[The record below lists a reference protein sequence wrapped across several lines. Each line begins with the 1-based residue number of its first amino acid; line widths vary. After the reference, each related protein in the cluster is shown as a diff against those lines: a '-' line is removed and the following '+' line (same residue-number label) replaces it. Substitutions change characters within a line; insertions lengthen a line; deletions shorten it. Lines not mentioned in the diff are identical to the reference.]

1 MIYISKKIL
10 PFLCICLTLN
20 SSAQKNSSPAPTI
33 QAGRDKDFK
42 IIDDYAKKIGRLDS
56 MTMGSISNLLT
67 KRYTD
72 KTDKVRAIYTW
83 IATNISYDLKAGK
96 NNDNDKNSS
105 TQVLLYRKGTAAGY
119 ANLFQDMCSSAGVR
133 CLTINGF
140 VKNTAEQIKDT
151 KTEINHT
158 WAIVQLGESPEA
170 WYFVDPCWGS
180 GYTDADYKI
189 FTPSFNPSYFFADLT
204 IFNWQ
209 HFPDNLSWRIGPGTK
224 SKKDF
229 FELPI
234 IKSAAYEFGLK
245 KFAPYAGS
253 VKVRTTSF
261 LPFNFQLS
269 SDALINKVAI
279 VITDGK
285 KKLIKDVPFTFNN
298 GALSFNYK
306 FKEEDSF
313 PVTVL
318 INGKE
323 FADYFVEVVER

>member
-1 MIYISKKIL
+1 
-10 PFLCICLTLN
+10 
-20 SSAQKNSSPAPTI
+20 
-33 QAGRDKDFK
+33 
-42 IIDDYAKKIGRLDS
+42 
-56 MTMGSISNLLT
+56 
-67 KRYTD
+67 
-72 KTDKVRAIYTW
+72 
-83 IATNISYDLKAGK
+83 
-96 NNDNDKNSS
+96 
-105 TQVLLYRKGTAAGY
+105 
-119 ANLFQDMCSSAGVR
+119 MCSSAGVR

-140 VKNTAEQIKDT
+140 VKTSTEQINDA

-158 WAIVQLGESPEA
+158 WAIVQLGQSPEA
-170 WYFVDPCWGS
+170 WYFVDPCWAS
-180 GYTDADYKI
+180 GYTDAEFKT
-189 FTPSFNPSYFFADLT
+189 FTPSFNADYFFADLT
-204 IFNWQ
+204 LFNLQ
-209 HFPDNLSWRIGPGTK
+209 HFPDNMAWRIGPGTK

-229 FELPI
+229 FALPI

-269 SDALINKVAI
+269 SSAVISKVAI
-279 VITDGK
+279 VITNGK

-318 INGKE
+318 VNGKE
-323 FADYFVEVVER
+323 FADYFVEVVEQ